1 MKNQSHATGRCIRE
15 HASANIES
23 SLGQLLTLGLPD
35 RSVPTSPD
43 VALPMPL
50 ASSSHARFV
59 QINNGAQ
66 PWVGNDHQQPLTDGP
81 STFVW
86 HCSECGDGP
95 YGSWQPACVAC
106 DHKKCS
112 LCVVEEA

>member
-35 RSVPTSPD
+35 HSVPSSPD

-50 ASSSHARFV
+50 ASSHARFV

-66 PWVGNDHQQPLTDGP
+66 PWIGNEHQKPLTDGP
-81 STFVW
+81 EVW

-95 YGSWQPACVAC
+95 YLTWQVTCVAC
-106 DHKKCS
+106 GHQKCS
-112 LCVVEEA
+112 SCEVEAT